1 MSCIFF
7 INRKMENK
15 LISGL
20 LSSGIGCRCGLM
32 KDFFFPRELIKR
44 EDENIPGETVSF
56 KMENTLQNVAY
67 IKVR

>member
-1 MSCIFF
+1 
-7 INRKMENK
+7 
-15 LISGL
+15 
-20 LSSGIGCRCGLM
+20 M

-67 IKVR
+67 IKVRWKFVIQ